1 VKLLVESGCPT
12 TCQTNEGKIPI
23 CLAAA
28 NGHNDVLDY
37 LLTKSFDVYSLLQD
51 NKFLVDLVECGKV
64 NENASLKKFILL
76 SNAPVDTAAKLSSNY
91 LALSEQEKS
100 IAKDLIAASKFCEN
114 LANELVTIVASF
126 KNIEFLLKAVDN
138 QGTQFI
144 DVLINCEQKE
154 VLSNFIIQQT
164 FSDIWDSNLK
174 MGSLKMIGIFI
185 LFLLPPIWL
194 LLSLPIP
201 IRFKKNGLVFNRIPI
216 IKFLCF
222 LVSHIY
228 LMILLFLTCVQP
240 LKPISSMNA
249 SIPEY
254 HEWLLLAWFSGL
266 LVEEL
271 SHPSDKRGLGFLKII
286 TITSGTFGWV
296 LHLITFGLLEQD
308 QIRYE
313 LFYGRNILFGFV
325 LLVCC
330 IQLLDFLSFHAS
342 FGPWAI
348 IFREILKDVFIF
360 VGIFLLVLLGF
371 SCLFTSAYQDV
382 YPDPD
387 NRADPSWKDPR
398 SLGLNIFASL
408 EFMFFSI
415 FGITSPEDLPT
426 ISRAPIQA
434 LAIEQAVYCVYV
446 LATVTILL
454 NLLVAMMSTT
464 YQRIQKQSDIEWKFG
479 RAKLIRNMAKTSANP
494 PAPLNIFTKFIKVCI
509 AMVKFRFRFNSEM
522 IEFIDKEEEDTTE
535 EQESL
540 RKDSY
545 QKSTTNTKKRE
556 SKDSHG
562 KNITF
567 FFGLKKII
575 KSKYFFVN
583 Y

>member
-1 VKLLVESGCPT
+1 MLVESGCPT
-12 TCQTNEGKIPI
+12 TCQTNDGKVPI
-23 CLAAA
+23 CFAAA

-37 LLTKSFDVYSLLQD
+37 LLTKNFDAYSLLLD

-64 NENASLKKFILL
+64 NENVSLKKFILL
-76 SNAPVDTAAKLSSNY
+76 SPAPVEIAVKLSSNY
-91 LALSEQEKS
+91 LALSEKEKS
-100 IAKDLIAASKFCEN
+100 IAKDLVAASKFCQN

-126 KNIEFLLKAVDN
+126 KNIESLLKAVDN
-138 QGTQFI
+138 QGSTFI
-144 DVLINCEQKE
+144 DILINCEQKE
-154 VLSNFIIQQT
+154 VLSNFVIQQS

-174 MGSLKMIGIFI
+174 MGSLKMISIFI
-185 LFLLPPIWL
+185 LFLLPPIWIL
-194 LLSLPIP
+194 FSLPIP
-201 IRFKKNGLVFNRIPI
+201 IRFKKNGLILNRVPI

-228 LMILLFLTCVQP
+228 LVALLYLTCVQP
-240 LKPISSMNA
+240 MKPISSMNA
-249 SIPEY
+249 SLPEY

-266 LVEEL
+266 LVAEL
-271 SHPSDKRGLGFLKII
+271 SHPSDKGGLGFLKII
-286 TITSGTFGWV
+286 SIISGTLGWV
-296 LHLITFGLLEQD
+296 LHVVTFGLSEGE

-360 VGIFLLVLLGF
+360 VGIFILVLLGF
-371 SCLFTSAYQDV
+371 SCLFTAAYQDV

-387 NRADPSWKDPR
+387 NKADPSWKDPR

-415 FGITSPEDLPT
+415 FGITDPSDLPT
-426 ISRAPIQA
+426 ISRSPIQA
-434 LAIEQAVYCVYV
+434 LAIEKTVYCVYV
-446 LATVTILL
+446 LATMTILL

-464 YQRIQKQSDIEWKFG
+464 YQRIQQQSDIEWKFG

-494 PAPLNIFTKFIKVCI
+494 PSPLNIPTKLIKVFI
-509 AMVKFRFRFNSEM
+509 GIIKFRARFNSEM
-522 IEFIDKEEEDTTE
+522 VAFIDEEETVE
-535 EQESL
+535 EQDPQ
-540 RKDSY
+540 RKDSF

-556 SKDSHG
+556 SKDSQG
-562 KNITF
+562 RMNF
-567 FFGLKKII
+567 SKI
-575 KSKYFFVN
+575 
-583 Y
+583 